1 MKKEIEECYKLI
13 HRLGR
18 GVVYLGSSRM
28 GPNHPHYTQAFELG
42 REVGYLR
49 LINPKKNRVTKKK
62 ENYVL
67 LNWKD

>member
-18 GVVYLGSSRM
+18 GVAYLGSSRM

-42 REVGYLR
+42 REVEYLR
-49 LINPKKNRVTKKK
+49 FLNPKKNIVGGKKK
-62 ENYVL
+62 TEE
-67 LNWKD
+67 NWKD